1 MRYRLLLFAACGL
14 FISCG
19 KDLHPL
25 KADATY
31 YNIQGAMPVDSS
43 ILNFIQPYHDSLE
56 KDMSEVIAVSSVAM
70 EKGKPESLMGN
81 FVADLL
87 LERGRAENNDVGD
100 FSIVNYGGLRIPML
114 PSGNIT
120 KGMIFELMP
129 FDNFLVALELKGSV
143 VRQLCDHIAAQGGWP
158 VAGIRF
164 IILDGKASEILIN
177 DEPLKEERIYQIII
191 SDYLADGGD
200 NLLFLRLEKRTNT
213 GIFIR
218 EAILEYLQEQ
228 TSEGKPIS
236 AHLDNRI
243 TIHE

>member
-1 MRYRLLLFAACGL
+1 MRHFLFFLLLLFV
-14 FISCG
+14 SCG
-19 KDLHPL
+19 SEFYPQQ
-25 KADATY
+25 AETAY
-31 YNIQGAMPVDSS
+31 YNIKGAAEVDTA

-56 KDMSEVIAVSSVAM
+56 KEMGEVIAVSSVAM

-87 LERGRAENNDVGD
+87 LERGRAENNGVGD
-100 FSIVNYGGLRIPML
+100 FSIVNYGGLRIPLL
-114 PSGNIT
+114 PAGNIT

-129 FDNFLVALELKGSV
+129 FDNFLTVMELKGTV
-143 VRQLCDHIAAQGGWP
+143 VQQLFDHIAAQGGWP
-158 VAGIRF
+158 VAGVRF
-164 IILDGKASEILIN
+164 KIFDGKASEILIN

-218 EAILEYLQEQ
+218 DAILEYLQEQ
-228 TSEGKPIS
+228 THAGKPIA
-236 AHLDNRI
+236 AHLDNRV